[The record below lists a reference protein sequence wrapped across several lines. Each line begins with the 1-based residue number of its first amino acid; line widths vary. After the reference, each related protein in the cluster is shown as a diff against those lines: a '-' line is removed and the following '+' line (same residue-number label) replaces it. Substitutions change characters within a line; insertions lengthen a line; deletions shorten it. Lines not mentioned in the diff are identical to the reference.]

1 MYSSILSFQPFFF
14 FFCFVACF
22 HSFTPSTTFFFLCY
36 RDLPVNQFNPNFLPS
51 ISTKTARNEFQLPLH
66 CSFFGITEF
75 SRSNTPLF
83 FFLCYRDLPVN
94 QFNPNFLP
102 SISTK
107 TARNEFQLPL
117 NCSFFGIPE
126 FSRSNTGFSN
136 LTLKKY
142 LIDPVMSWFIKRCK
156 SCLSFSCCQSCRA
169 FAP

>member
-1 MYSSILSFQPFFF
+1 MPSRFSFSGLRFVLFNTFVPAIFFFASLGVFILS
-14 FFCFVACF
+14 
-22 HSFTPSTTFFFLCY
+22 
-36 RDLPVNQFNPNFLPS
+36 LPP
-51 ISTKTARNEFQLPLH
+51 
-66 CSFFGITEF
+66 
-75 SRSNTPLF
+75 PLF

-117 NCSFFGIPE
+117 NCIFFGITE

-142 LIDPVMSWFIKRCK
+142 LIDPVMSWFIKRCE

>member
-1 MYSSILSFQPFFF
+1 MPSRFLFSGLRFVLFNTFVPAIFFFALLRVFILSHP
-14 FFCFVACF
+14 
-22 HSFTPSTTFFFLCY
+22 P
-36 RDLPVNQFNPNFLPS
+36 
-51 ISTKTARNEFQLPLH
+51 
-66 CSFFGITEF
+66 
-75 SRSNTPLF
+75 PLF

-107 TARNEFQLPL
+107 TARNEFQLPF
-117 NCSFFGIPE
+117 NCSLFGITE

-156 SCLSFSCCQSCRA
+156 SSLSFSCCQRCRA